1 MSTDFEFFSATDHP
15 ALVALATP
23 EWQSAGETALAELG
37 YKTRTVQ
44 NHAEFPGN
52 YSSVLYEVVLI
63 DQLFASTVPE
73 ENTSLRLLQEMP
85 MARRR
90 HSTIFLL
97 GDSFETLNTMQAFQQ
112 SVHAVVNYAE
122 LALLGQI
129 VQKVVA
135 DNTLFLH
142 SYRDTTERL
151 IKGQL

>member
-15 ALVALATP
+15 ALLALSTP
-23 EWQSAGETALAELG
+23 ELQAAGESALAELG
-37 YKTRTVQ
+37 YKTRGIQT
-44 NHAEFPGN
+44 HAEFPGT

-63 DQLFASTVPE
+63 DQLFGGTTPE
-73 ENTSLRLLQEMP
+73 ENVSLRLLQDMP

-90 HSTIFLL
+90 HSTIFVL
-97 GDSFETLNTMQAFQQ
+97 GESFETLNTMQAFQQ
-112 SVHAVVNYAE
+112 SVHGVINYAE
-122 LALLGQI
+122 TALLAQI

-142 SYRDTTERL
+142 SYRDTAERL